1 MTGERSRPRRIEVFV
16 GVAAVFVVV
25 ALLLPSD
32 SLGSKKRRSHAN
44 PHAEITA
51 VAEVVEAPKRTHHSN
66 GRSFEELRVRLL
78 TVEPPA
84 PPEHGDASFTF
95 ETREPI
101 RVVHDLTCGGVWVD
115 LRPGD
120 RVELKGEYV
129 HTPAGGG
136 GDLVHFTHPAGAV
149 AGCGSGTS
157 HPDGYLRAG
166 ARAAGIPAANA
177 PDPAGSP
184 PPSGLPEAS
193 VASFVRTLRPI
204 LSTRCAPCH
213 EPGGKMYARLPFD
226 DPQTV
231 AAHAGRMGTRLN
243 GDDLK
248 ALQNWSAEVAAATVG
263 AR

>member
-1 MTGERSRPRRIEVFV
+1 MPGYGGRPRRIEVFV
-16 GVAAVFVVV
+16 GVAAALVV
-25 ALLLPSD
+25 AGLVHPAVSVA
-32 SLGSKKRRSHAN
+32 SHKSRSHAN

-51 VAEVVEAPKRTHHSN
+51 VAEVVEAPRRTRHSN
-66 GRSFEELRVRLL
+66 GRTFEELRVRLL
-78 TVEPPA
+78 TVDPPTPPTHGEPFA
-84 PPEHGDASFTF
+84 F

-101 RVVHDLTCGGVWVD
+101 RVVHDLTCGGAWVD

-129 HTPAGGG
+129 HTPTGD
-136 GDLVHFTHPAGAV
+136 DLVHFTHPAGAV
-149 AGCGSGTS
+149 ASCGSGTS
-157 HPDGYLRAG
+157 HPDGYLRASP
-166 ARAAGIPAANA
+166 PAAA
-177 PDPAGSP
+177 ASAEA
-184 PPSGLPEAS
+184 SGLPEAS

-213 EPGGKMYARLPFD
+213 ERGGKMYARLPFD

-231 AAHAGRMGTRLN
+231 ATHAGRMGTRLK

-248 ALQNWSAEVAAATVG
+248 ALQAWSAEVAATTGG